1 MKTAGVTREVTS
13 VTLKSAFETNKSLFR
28 IQLMIVYVF
37 QHKSDIF
44 RLIDVING
52 VIFYFQTN
60 FFRHYKKRHTPTTYR
75 ILELCTTLVSG

>member
-1 MKTAGVTREVTS
+1 MMTR
-13 VTLKSAFETNKSLFR
+13 VTLNSVFGTNKSPFC

-52 VIFYFQTN
+52 VILF
-60 FFRHYKKRHTPTTYR
+60 
-75 ILELCTTLVSG
+75 LSD